1 LLGYLIDDKQS
12 IKLRWYKM
20 NHYNNENNH
29 RAGDVLS
36 LKRFGIIVCTVLGL
50 LSFAIYKNQQRI
62 NAPPKP
68 LPPLAVPAPAPA
80 RTATPEYSTG
90 SGGYS
95 GSGSVNVKGYYRK
108 DGTYVRPH
116 SRSSRKR

>member
-1 LLGYLIDDKQS
+1 
-12 IKLRWYKM
+12 M

-29 RAGDVLS
+29 RAGDVSVLS

-50 LSFAIYKNQQRI
+50 LSLAIYKNQQRI

-68 LPPLAVPAPAPA
+68 LPPLAAPAPA
-80 RTATPEYSTG
+80 APVRTVTPEYSTG
-90 SGGYS
+90 SGYS
-95 GSGSVNVKGYYRK
+95 GSGSVSVKGYYRK

-116 SRSSRKR
+116 SRSSRRR